1 MPKYKTVNLTK
12 EQHEKLEMVLDL
24 LETRKQG
31 PYGGYG
37 GSISKGDAIAYAC
50 ETILEPLRALVEQ
63 ETRIKRAVAAAKRGN
78 NNPGIVPGV
87 SRK

>member
-1 MPKYKTVNLTK
+1 MPKYHTVNLK
-12 EQHEKLEMVLDL
+12 PDQEEAVQAIVDL

-50 ETILEPLRALVEQ
+50 EQILEPLRALVEQ
-63 ETRIKRAVAAAKRGN
+63 EARFKRAVAAAKRSN
-78 NNPGIVPGV
+78 NNPGITPGV

>member
-1 MPKYKTVNLTK
+1 
-12 EQHEKLEMVLDL
+12 MVLDL

-50 ETILEPLRALVEQ
+50 EQILEPLRVLVEQ

-78 NNPGIVPGV
+78 NNPGITPGV